1 MFSVKHAVFFL
12 CFIHYEGVDENL
24 NFPVFNDKEK
34 LCKKNL
40 ISQENFLAKAKEKS
54 MSMKQSQRL

>member
-1 MFSVKHAVFFL
+1 L